1 MPSQP
6 SGHCDGESR
15 PRSGS
20 PYGLE
25 TRHDR
30 GHHLDADENV
40 NVNASGLA
48 VVDDLSWRCREAR
61 LVSEERRL
69 WPSSH
74 GLGLRDT
81 GHVETDR
88 PWTLA
93 PTQTLSVTNSALIK
107 CFHWY
112 RYRALLGPARQSVS

>member
-1 MPSQP
+1 M
-6 SGHCDGESR
+6 
-15 PRSGS
+15 
-20 PYGLE
+20 
-25 TRHDR
+25 
-30 GHHLDADENV
+30 
-40 NVNASGLA
+40 
-48 VVDDLSWRCREAR
+48 
-61 LVSEERRL
+61 SEERRL

-112 RYRALLGPARQSVS
+112 STATYWPARQSKLVLNKKACKKRELRRVQDQKEPN

>member
-1 MPSQP
+1 M
-6 SGHCDGESR
+6 
-15 PRSGS
+15 
-20 PYGLE
+20 
-25 TRHDR
+25 
-30 GHHLDADENV
+30 
-40 NVNASGLA
+40 
-48 VVDDLSWRCREAR
+48 
-61 LVSEERRL
+61 SEECRL

-107 CFHWY
+107 CFHWFSTATY
-112 RYRALLGPARQSVS
+112 WGQRATASQLVLNKKSVCGVEKAPAESLGTVSGG